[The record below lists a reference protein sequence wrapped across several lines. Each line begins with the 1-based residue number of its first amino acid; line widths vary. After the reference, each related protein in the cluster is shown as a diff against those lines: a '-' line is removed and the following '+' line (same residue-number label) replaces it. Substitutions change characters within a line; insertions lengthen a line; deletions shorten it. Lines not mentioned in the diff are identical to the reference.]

1 MRTFELS
8 DSRRRKLWQNEGN
21 GSSTCKASAK
31 LIYVIFLTLPF
42 LLQKHLLAM
51 DKALREI
58 NMSFKKIFV
67 AGGNGFL
74 GRRVVKKLKEKDI
87 NFVSL
92 SLRDGIDFRD
102 FKQTKKLFEKEKFDA
117 VINCAAFVGG
127 IKFGYEKPG
136 EIFYNNIL
144 MSTNL
149 MEASRLTNVRR
160 FINPIS
166 NCTYPGRLTKNF
178 KEERWWDGPLHE
190 SVLVYGF
197 VRKASWVQGW
207 AYKKQYNFNSI
218 HLILP
223 NMYGPG
229 DHFDETRS
237 HALGALIMKF
247 VEAKRKNQP
256 EVIVWGTGKPV
267 REWLYVDDGAEL
279 LIKSLEIEPIVEPIN
294 VGVGKGI
301 SILELAELIKE
312 TVEYGGKIVLDKSK
326 PDGAPYKTMDNT
338 KMKKIFNW
346 VPPTSLREGIKKT
359 VEWYIENM

>member
-1 MRTFELS
+1 MIDRL
-8 DSRRRKLWQNEGN
+8 
-21 GSSTCKASAK
+21 
-31 LIYVIFLTLPF
+31 
-42 LLQKHLLAM
+42 
-51 DKALREI
+51 
-58 NMSFKKIFV
+58 FKRIFV

-74 GRRVVKKLKEKDI
+74 GTRVVRKLEEKRS

-102 FKQTKKLFEKEKFDA
+102 FTQTEGLFRMEKFDA

-127 IKFGYEKPG
+127 IQFGYEKPG

-144 MSTNL
+144 MATNL
-149 MEASRLTNVRR
+149 MEASRLTTVKR

-166 NCTYPGRLTKNF
+166 NCSYPAHLTKDF
-178 KEERWWDGPLHE
+178 KEEEWWDGALHE

-197 VRKASWVQGW
+197 VRKTSWVQSW
-207 AYKKQYNFNSI
+207 AYYQQYGFKTIN
-218 HLILP
+218 LILP

-247 VEAKRKNQP
+247 VEAKRENQP
-256 EVIVWGTGKPV
+256 QVIVWGSGKPV
-267 REWLYVDDGAEL
+267 REWLYVDDGAEIL
-279 LIKSLEIEPIVEPIN
+279 VKALEIEPTIEPIN

-312 TVEYGGKIVLDKSK
+312 IVGYKGKIIFDESK
-326 PDGAPYKTMDNT
+326 PDGAPHKTMDDSRL
-338 KMKKIFNW
+338 KEIFNW
-346 VPPTSLREGIKKT
+346 TPPTGLRDGIKET
-359 VEWYIENM
+359 VKRYLDNFK

>member
-1 MRTFELS
+1 M
-8 DSRRRKLWQNEGN
+8 
-21 GSSTCKASAK
+21 
-31 LIYVIFLTLPF
+31 
-42 LLQKHLLAM
+42 
-51 DKALREI
+51 
-58 NMSFKKIFV
+58 FKKIFV
-67 AGGNGFL
+67 AGGNGFF
-74 GRRVVKKLKEKDI
+74 GKRVVKKLEKRNI
-87 NFVSL
+87 EYVSF
-92 SLRDGIDFRD
+92 SLRNGYDFRNIE
-102 FKQTKKLFEKEKFDA
+102 QTKELFEKEKFDA

-127 IKFGYEKPG
+127 IQFGYERPG

-149 MEASRLTNVRR
+149 MEASKLTDVER

-166 NCTYPGRLTKNF
+166 NCSYPSRLTKDF
-178 KEERWWDGPLHE
+178 KEEEWWDGPLHE

-197 VRKASWVQGW
+197 VRKASWVQSW
-207 AYKKQYNFNSI
+207 AYYKQYGFKTVNI
-218 HLILP
+218 ILP

-247 VEAKRKNQP
+247 VEAKKKNLP
-256 EVIVWGTGKPV
+256 DVTVWGTGKPI
-267 REWLYVDDGAEL
+267 REWLFVDDGAEI
-279 LIKSLEIEPIVEPIN
+279 LIKSLEIEPTIEPIN

-312 TVEYGGKIVLDKSK
+312 VVGYKGEIILDESK

-338 KMKKIFNW
+338 KLKKIFNW

-359 VEWYIENM
+359 VEWYTNNLKGKVL